1 MDPLTPSVQAGR
13 ILLWSIMNWL
23 SNNVD
28 VMKFILET
36 VTKEALQMS
45 DLKKHHWVKE
55 ADTTSR
61 LLRIQELIGVKFVLI
76 IRVNNSITLEIS
88 TGELDGINNGIF
100 YSKNWLKIVI
110 FFTQFYIAYIYEKKI
125 EMSFDFN
132 HMDKNIDESQLDE
145 IKTL

>member
-1 MDPLTPSVQAGR
+1 
-13 ILLWSIMNWL
+13 MNWL

-36 VTKEALQMS
+36 VTEEALQMS

-88 TGELDGINNGIF
+88 SGELDGINNGIF
-100 YSKNWLKIVI
+100 LFQKLAKNCNFL
-110 FFTQFYIAYIYEKKI
+110 TQFYIAYIYEKKLKCLLI
-125 EMSFDFN
+125 S
-132 HMDKNIDESQLDE
+132 IIW
-145 IKTL
+145 IKTLMKVN

>member
-88 TGELDGINNGIF
+88 SGELDGINNGIF
-100 YSKNWLKIVI
+100 LFQKLAKNCNFL
-110 FFTQFYIAYIYEKKI
+110 TQFYIAYIYEKKLKCLLI
-125 EMSFDFN
+125 S
-132 HMDKNIDESQLDE
+132 IIW
-145 IKTL
+145 IKTLMKVN

>member
-1 MDPLTPSVQAGR
+1 
-13 ILLWSIMNWL
+13 MNWL

-55 ADTTSR
+55 ADITSR

-100 YSKNWLKIVI
+100 LFQKLAKNCNFFYSVLYSIHI
-110 FFTQFYIAYIYEKKI
+110 
-125 EMSFDFN
+125 
-132 HMDKNIDESQLDE
+132 
-145 IKTL
+145 

>member
-1 MDPLTPSVQAGR
+1 
-13 ILLWSIMNWL
+13 
-23 SNNVD
+23 
-28 VMKFILET
+28 
-36 VTKEALQMS
+36 MS

-100 YSKNWLKIVI
+100 LFQKLAKNCNFL
-110 FFTQFYIAYIYEKKI
+110 TQFYIAI
-125 EMSFDFN
+125 EMFFYFN
-132 HMDKNIDESQLDE
+132 HMDKKIDESQLDE

>member
-1 MDPLTPSVQAGR
+1 
-13 ILLWSIMNWL
+13 
-23 SNNVD
+23 
-28 VMKFILET
+28 
-36 VTKEALQMS
+36 MS

-100 YSKNWLKIVI
+100 LFQKLAKNCNFFYSVLYSIHIW
-110 FFTQFYIAYIYEKKI
+110 KKI

>member
-1 MDPLTPSVQAGR
+1 
-13 ILLWSIMNWL
+13 
-23 SNNVD
+23 
-28 VMKFILET
+28 MKFILET

-45 DLKKHHWVKE
+45 YWKKHHWVKE

-100 YSKNWLKIVI
+100 LFQKLAKNCNFL
-110 FFTQFYIAYIYEKKI
+110 TQFYIAYIYGKKI
-125 EMSFDFN
+125 EMFFDFN
-132 HMDKNIDESQLDE
+132 HMDKKIDESQLDE

>member
-23 SNNVD
+23 SNNVE

-45 DLKKHHWVKE
+45 YWKKHHWVKE

-100 YSKNWLKIVI
+100 FLFQKLAKNCNFL
-110 FFTQFYIAYIYEKKI
+110 TQFYIAYIYGKKI
-125 EMSFDFN
+125 EMFFWL
-132 HMDKNIDESQLDE
+132 KNWWKSIRRD
-145 IKTL
+145 